1 MHGTLPGGANELR
14 RCVPSTHPEASPYV
28 NYADRLQSSIERCGN
43 ACLVGID
50 PHLELLPP
58 EYADARDS
66 TRSRAERAE
75 RLAEFCRDVIDLVG
89 GKVAAIKP
97 QSAFFEVLGADGALA
112 WETVVRDAHAA
123 GLIVIGDVK
132 RGDIATTAAAYAT
145 AFLEGTSA
153 DDGPS
158 LCDAV
163 TLNPF
168 LGSDS
173 VEPFLDA
180 CARTGKGLYLLVRT
194 SNKGSADFQR
204 HGSPELSH
212 LVADKVV
219 QWGSKL
225 VGSSGWSS
233 VGAVVGAT
241 HGAELRDFRARMP
254 RTPFLLPG
262 YGAQGASAQDVLG
275 AFEFSPSGAPC
286 GALVNSS
293 RGITF
298 AWRDKA
304 HAGKHWKDA
313 TRDALDS
320 MIAELGVALTAM
332 R

>member
-1 MHGTLPGGANELR
+1 M
-14 RCVPSTHPEASPYV
+14 

-50 PHLELLPP
+50 PHLDLLPP
-58 EYADARDS
+58 DFADVRDS
-66 TRSRAERAE
+66 SLPRAERAK
-75 RLAEFCRDVIDLVG
+75 RLAQFCREVIEVIA
-89 GKVAAIKP
+89 GKVAVIKP
-97 QSAFFEVLGADGALA
+97 QSAFFEVLGADGAVA
-112 WETVVRDAHAA
+112 WESVVRDAHAA
-123 GLIVIGDVK
+123 GLLVIGDVK

-145 AFLEGTSA
+145 AFLEGTSPE
-153 DDGPS
+153 DGPT

-204 HGSPELSH
+204 HGTPELSH
-212 LVADKVV
+212 LVAEKVV
-219 QWGSKL
+219 QWGTKL
-225 VGSSGWSS
+225 VGDGGWSS

-262 YGAQGASAQDVLG
+262 YGAQGAGAQDVLG
-275 AFEFSPSGAPC
+275 AFDFSATGAPC

-313 TRDALDS
+313 TRDSLDT
-320 MIAELGVALTAM
+320 MIAEIGAALSAL

>member
-1 MHGTLPGGANELR
+1 M
-14 RCVPSTHPEASPYV
+14 
-28 NYADRLQSSIERCGN
+28 NYADRLQGSIERCGN

-58 EYADARDS
+58 EYADVRDAS
-66 TRSRAERAE
+66 RPRAERAR
-75 RLAEFCRDVIDLVG
+75 RLALFCREVIDVVG

-97 QSAFFEVLGADGALA
+97 QSAFFEVLGADGVAA
-112 WETVVRDAHAA
+112 WESVVSDAHAA
-123 GLIVIGDVK
+123 GLLVIGDVK

-145 AFLEGTSA
+145 AFLEGTGPEDA
-153 DDGPS
+153 PS

-212 LVADKVV
+212 LLADKVV
-219 QWGSKL
+219 QWGSRL
-225 VGSSGWSS
+225 LGANSWSS

-241 HGAELRDFRARMP
+241 HGAELRDFRSRMP

-275 AFEFSPSGAPC
+275 AFEFSANGAPC

-313 TRDALDS
+313 TRDSLDT
-320 MIAELGVALTAM
+320 MIAEIGSALSAL